1 MNWPVPVCP
10 FRCWSVWPFRRRW
23 PVCVVGRPWTASRDE
38 CRGEPAPEGQL
49 SRPPA
54 TMTDGRRS
62 GSVYRPPALRPTEHS
77 SASYCCYRPLPL
89 TLRWRCRQWGGYSQ
103 RTYIEPSETSVYFE
117 IWWGKKYWIE
127 LRFFFVAK
135 SLIYSAQQSIK
146 GNHEIDFNIYILNS
160 IQWDQNRIILI
171 LYWIMSVLSYQRISV
186 LLSVK
191 MD

>member
-62 GSVYRPPALRPTEHS
+62 GSVYRPPALRPAGRNS
-77 SASYCCYRPLPL
+77 GSCCCYRSQPRAPRY
-89 TLRWRCRQWGGYSQ
+89 RWRGGCSQ
-103 RTYIEPSETSVYFE
+103 RMCSGPSGTSVCLN
-117 IWWGKKYWIE
+117 W
-127 LRFFFVAK
+127 
-135 SLIYSAQQSIK
+135 QSH
-146 GNHEIDFNIYILNS
+146 NNS
-160 IQWDQNRIILI
+160 IHYSECWIFSNVTTWDSNVRFLF
-171 LYWIMSVLSYQRISV
+171 VLVDVSMIP
-186 LLSVK
+186 
-191 MD
+191 